1 MTPQRILD
9 SPLSWAVAGFGI
21 GLGLAVNSGSV
32 WLLAAGLGLF
42 VLYLRAHG
50 DADETTETLLFA
62 AGPTFIVA
70 WLVGF
75 IVHSLVF

>member
-50 DADETTETLLFA
+50 DADEATEGLLFA
-62 AGPTFIVA
+62 ASPTFIVA